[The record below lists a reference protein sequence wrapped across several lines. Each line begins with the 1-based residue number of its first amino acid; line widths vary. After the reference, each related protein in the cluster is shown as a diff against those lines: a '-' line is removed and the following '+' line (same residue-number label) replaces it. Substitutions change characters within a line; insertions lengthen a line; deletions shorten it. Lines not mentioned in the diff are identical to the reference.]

1 MPDLS
6 QSCRRTS
13 SRKDV
18 PEMIFKDGDFNKP
31 LDPLQSFDWVL
42 LQKEKLSE
50 GRREGGGWS
59 SIASMNSRRLL
70 HVSPSAEVDMILAAQ
85 FKHY

>member
-1 MPDLS
+1 MDE
-6 QSCRRTS
+6 
-13 SRKDV
+13 KIYYYHV
-18 PEMIFKDGDFNKP
+18 EMNEDN
-31 LDPLQSFDWVL
+31 LQ
-42 LQKEKLSE
+42 EKLSE
-50 GRREGGGWS
+50 GRRVGGGWS